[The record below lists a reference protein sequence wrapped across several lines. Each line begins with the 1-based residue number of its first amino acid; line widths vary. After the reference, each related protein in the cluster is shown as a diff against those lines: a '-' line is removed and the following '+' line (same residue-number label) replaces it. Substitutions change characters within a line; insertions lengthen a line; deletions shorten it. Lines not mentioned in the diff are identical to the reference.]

1 MKISE
6 LISELVTVLKTDG
19 DLEVEIPDS
28 GCGCCSSLADSESI
42 EDVFT
47 QSDPDG
53 PSIVRI
59 SSVKLDRGIVYKG
72 FSARSNLTDVTI
84 RPR

>member
-1 MKISE
+1 MKITA

-19 DLEVEIPDS
+19 DLEVEIPDF
-28 GCGCCSSLADSESI
+28 GGCCASLADSEPI

-47 QSDPDG
+47 QTDSDG
-53 PSIVRI
+53 SSIVRI
-59 SSVKLDRGIVYKG
+59 SPVKLDRDIVYKG
-72 FSARSNLTDVTI
+72 FSARSALTDVTI